1 MTIEERLNHVAARY
15 RSLGFKVVI
24 RPGPDDLPPFAK
36 DFKVE
41 IVATSDKGNVLVVA
55 KASASELQADQ
66 EVARYAEIT
75 DKQLGWRLDVFVLGP
90 ESPSLPEKR
99 DAQEPTEEEIRRSID
114 DAERLLG
121 AGFTAQSFLAAW
133 ATLESAMRRRL
144 HAEGTQA
151 GWGTSPRTLLN
162 ELFSAG
168 AFNNSDFR
176 DLEGLSQ
183 LRNVIVHGF
192 SVPDFPPSAVEFL
205 LGVARRLLTESPPA
219 KKTA

>member
-1 MTIEERLNHVAARY
+1 M
-15 RSLGFKVVI
+15 
-24 RPGPDDLPPFAK
+24 
-36 DFKVE
+36 
-41 IVATSDKGNVLVVA
+41 
-55 KASASELQADQ
+55 
-66 EVARYAEIT
+66 
-75 DKQLGWRLDVFVLGP
+75 DVFVLGP
-90 ESPSLPEKR
+90 DSPSLPETREAK
-99 DAQEPTEEEIRRSID
+99 EPTEDEIRRSID
-114 DAERLLG
+114 DAERMFR
-121 AGFTAQSFLAAW
+121 AGFAAQSVLAAW

-144 HAEGTQA
+144 QAEGARA

-168 AFNNSDFR
+168 VFNNREFR
-176 DLEGLSQ
+176 DLEGLSG